1 MPRAIGGGESFC
13 EGLGGGS
20 GSRGNGGLRLFSRG
34 GWSVIRRSGPVS
46 SGGFRSN
53 TWSGPQDGPP
63 IPIVLWISVTE
74 TSEWKTLT
82 AVLCRVCFPSAR
94 IWFTSP
100 AGDSG
105 PGPISHGRS
114 LMLEDDRSGSKRL
127 HTDTDTILLLFG
139 KNEQTKKVFWS
150 VFIVL
155 AGFALAQVVDPQT
168 AQAIRCPAHRQ
179 RVMKNFPF
187 FSSDVVFRI
196 IEYYY
201 DEPVVSVPEEMCP
214 IPK

>member
-1 MPRAIGGGESFC
+1 M
-13 EGLGGGS
+13 
-20 GSRGNGGLRLFSRG
+20 FSRG

-139 KNEQTKKVFWS
+139 RTSRQRRYSGACSSCLPGSRWRRS
-150 VFIVL
+150 W
-155 AGFALAQVVDPQT
+155 
-168 AQAIRCPAHRQ
+168 IRRPHRQ
-179 RVMKNFPF
+179 
-187 FSSDVVFRI
+187 
-196 IEYYY
+196 
-201 DEPVVSVPEEMCP
+201 SVALLTGSG
-214 IPK
+214 